1 LIGDTEELGQWST
14 LGQNIL
20 SEVTNRIIGAAVEVH
35 RTLGPGF
42 REIKYQ
48 RALAKE
54 LVSQGLDFSREV
66 PIDLL
71 RKGEKVGKYRVD
83 LMIEDCLVESKAKAA
98 LDEIDFMQTLS
109 YLKASGCHVGL
120 LLNSGAKKWEIK
132 RLLN

>member
-42 REIKYQ
+42 REINYQ

-66 PIDLL
+66 RIDVLY
-71 RKGEKVGKYRVD
+71 KGEKVGKYRVD

-98 LDEIDFMQTLS
+98 LYEIDFMQTLS

-120 LLNSGAKKWEIK
+120 LLTLGRRNGRSSAY
-132 RLLN
+132 